1 VSDGLIHARGRF
13 AAVCW
18 PKEGHKYG
26 TLSMSLE
33 EVTCIDCRDV
43 VIAFTEHR
51 EGLGIQT
58 NSKVLEDERTNT
70 R

>member
-1 VSDGLIHARGRF
+1 VSNGLVHARGRF

-26 TLSMSLE
+26 SLTMSLD
-33 EVTCIDCRDV
+33 EVTCLDCRDV

-58 NSKVLEDERTNT
+58 HSKAFEDDGTNSR
-70 R
+70 